1 MLNKVN
7 KEEVIVEDSLIATK
21 SYHDESNKVSKR
33 RTSDKRR
40 LVKIIRSLKL
50 VELNR

>member
-7 KEEVIVEDSLIATK
+7 KAKVIIKVSLIAIEDFRDK
-21 SYHDESNKVSKR
+21 SDKVSEK

-40 LVKIIRSLKL
+40 LVKTT
-50 VELNR
+50 